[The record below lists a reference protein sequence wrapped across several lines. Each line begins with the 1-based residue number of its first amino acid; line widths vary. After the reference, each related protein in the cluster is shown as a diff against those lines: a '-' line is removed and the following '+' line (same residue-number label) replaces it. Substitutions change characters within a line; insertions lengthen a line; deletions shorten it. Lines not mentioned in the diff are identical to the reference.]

1 MGVLKLAAIA
11 AVGVSLLPSERDKQ
25 EQLYARAAAATTWAV
40 TFCDRNAATC
50 VQATNLWAEF
60 TKKAEFGA
68 KLALDMAREKEKTA
82 SMTRE
87 DGAAPASY
95 EPAASRAGTLT
106 PHDVKPAW
114 RGKTAN
120 KAGI

>member
-11 AVGVSLLPSERDKQ
+11 AVGVSLLPSDRDKQ
-25 EQLYARAAAATTWAV
+25 EQLYARAASATTWAV

-50 VQATNLWAEF
+50 VQATSLWAEF

-68 KLALDMAREKEKTA
+68 KLALDMAREKEKAA
-82 SMTRE
+82 SMTHE

-95 EPAASRAGTLT
+95 EPAVSRAGTLT
-106 PHDVKPAW
+106 PHDMKPAW